1 MHNKLFYFYLKLR
14 EGYMRTSSEEF
25 NLSKEN
31 KDNHF
36 IHLTNNA
43 VQKYSTNYGQFEDG
57 NQLSFEWMQVNI
69 ILGFLLKRGKRKVF
83 LYAN

>member
-1 MHNKLFYFYLKLR
+1 
-14 EGYMRTSSEEF
+14 MRTSSEEF

-57 NQLSFEWMQVNI
+57 NQLSFDWMQVKI
-69 ILGFLLKRGKRKVF
+69 FIWIYFKRGEGGTESK
-83 LYAN
+83 